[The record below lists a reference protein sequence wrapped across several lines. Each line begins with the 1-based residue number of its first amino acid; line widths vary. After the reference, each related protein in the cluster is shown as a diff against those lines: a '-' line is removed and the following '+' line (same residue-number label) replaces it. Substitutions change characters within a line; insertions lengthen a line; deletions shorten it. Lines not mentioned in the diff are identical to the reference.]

1 MGCTSCRK
9 SGECGNSHN
18 SLGRYRRQAT
28 TLYNT
33 TSDVAQK
40 EEIMSLIVSIDE
52 LITNI
57 KLQCPSQEELNLINE
72 YLNSEYLKRIR

>member
-9 SGECGNSHN
+9 SGECGNSYN

-28 TLYNT
+28 TLYNI
-33 TSDVAQK
+33 TSDEIQR
-40 EEIMSLIVSIDE
+40 EEIMSLIVNIDE
-52 LITNI
+52 LVANI
-57 KLQCPSQEELNLINE
+57 KIQCPSQEELNLINE